1 MFDRESGFL
10 LHFADDSINNR
21 FMLFHMTA
29 GEDDSVSTFTDFFLY
44 KHFCAVLDH
53 TQIGEDDFFCVFH
66 FDSDPF
72 YRLDFL

>member
-1 MFDRESGFL
+1 
-10 LHFADDSINNR
+10 
-21 FMLFHMTA
+21 MTA
-29 GEDDSVSTFTDFFLY
+29 GKMIPSAPLPTFLLY